1 MGIEHTPE
9 YKQSIK
15 MRPACD
21 KVLCSA
27 FDIKPEDITRYEHGT
42 DLFILDKEFAIDLS
56 VRLKNGTTL
65 TGQEKAL
72 SHHFYRYKTFTIEF
86 YQDKYTK
93 ERGEFFKI
101 ASQFYLH
108 GYSDDTGVDFID
120 WYIID
125 ILLLINWLK
134 DFGERALSQKIK
146 PAKGSYAMFLPIPY
160 AKIPEQFILKRKN
173 KLYYKS
179 SDN

>member
-9 YKQSIK
+9 YKQSIM

-21 KVLCSA
+21 KVLCNVFGISK
-27 FDIKPEDITRYEHGT
+27 DNIKRYEHGT
-42 DLFILDKEFAIDLS
+42 DLFILDQQFAIDLS
-56 VRLKNGTTL
+56 VKLQNGTTL

-72 SHHFYRYKTFTIEF
+72 SNHFYKFRTFTIEF
-86 YQDKYTK
+86 YQNRYTK
-93 ERGEFFKI
+93 EKGEFFKI

-108 GYSDDTGVDFID
+108 GYSDESGIDFVD

-125 ILLLINWLK
+125 ILLLIDWLK
-134 DFGERALSQKIK
+134 GYGESALSKRIK

-160 AKIPEQFILKRKN
+160 SSIPDSFILHRKD
-173 KLYYKS
+173 KS
-179 SDN
+179 INISDN